1 MSAEDDFWAA
11 HDEHRQRVNAYLTLA
26 LDERFDQLQNVM
38 SADFGRL
45 ADDAR
50 FGLVVGLVGALAIIT
65 EQAAD
70 AGGTEVADFL
80 QDHLLDVE
88 EMINLRRES

>member
-1 MSAEDDFWAA
+1 MSAEDDFWAT
-11 HDEHRQRVNAYLTLA
+11 HDEHRRRVNAYLTLA

-38 SADFGRL
+38 SADFRRL
-45 ADDAR
+45 TDDAR

-70 AGGTEVADFL
+70 AGGTEVADYL

-88 EMINLRRES
+88 EMINRGRES